1 MKEARVPCIWPI
13 DAPLKNEVKTTQAL
27 MKAIGHEVMLLHSQ
41 PIGKQKEQALLKKL
55 KMDNQKT

>member
-1 MKEARVPCIWPI
+1 
-13 DAPLKNEVKTTQAL
+13 
-27 MKAIGHEVMLLHSQ
+27 MKAIGHEVTLLHSQ

>member
-13 DAPLKNEVKTTQAL
+13 DAPLTNEVKTTQAL
-27 MKAIGHEVMLLHSQ
+27 MKAIGHEVTLLHSQ